1 MSACVLLQAS
11 SLVNSSSEF
20 SDFLGYEE
28 DMDDI
33 TSFTAHEVYS
43 EPPYFADEYKRSQ
56 DDSMLKAMQ
65 FSYSSSTNSS
75 SHTLSGHD
83 PLRELIASSTPEQED
98 DDDEP
103 ASEMKSE
110 VQRPMDQTARGNNLD
125 LLKDAMERHS
135 PYKAAKFKNQQPTEP
150 MTKPMFRRRASQM
163 GL

>member
-1 MSACVLLQAS
+1 
-11 SLVNSSSEF
+11 
-20 SDFLGYEE
+20 
-28 DMDDI
+28 MDDI

-43 EPPYFADEYKRSQ
+43 ETPYFADEYKRSQ

-83 PLRELIASSTPEQED
+83 SASLRELITSNTPEQED

-103 ASEMKSE
+103 ASAMMSE
-110 VQRPMDQTARGNNLD
+110 VKQPMDQTARGNNLD

-150 MTKPMFRRRASQM
+150 ITKPIFRRRASQM
-163 GL
+163 GLGL